1 MIKKTIL
8 LLCFILISLPVCAS
22 ESVSPVSPDKK
33 EVPINPAEDDLQYV
47 SLADEQEE
55 KNSQDTF
62 LEKEKN
68 KCCIVL

>member
-8 LLCFILISLPVCAS
+8 LLCFILILLPVCAS
-22 ESVSPVSPDKK
+22 VSVSPVSPDKK
-33 EVPINPAEDDLQYV
+33 AVPIKVPDDGLQYV

-55 KNSQDTF
+55 RSSQDTF

-68 KCCIVL
+68 KCCIVS